1 MSAKSWATVAAGPKI
16 SSDRTVDFQTRA
28 QIKAM
33 KEKRRKNEERKA
45 LEAAEQLKKLSVF
58 QESCTRVNNKPIIIH
73 FSSSSSKKLVG
84 PYKLENVENKTWSIQ
99 IQRLSTKVKYIIY
112 ADDNYCWWLVR
123 LSGIVHSE
131 FSLGQ
136 KITENMIL
144 NSYYM

>member
-1 MSAKSWATVAAGPKI
+1 MSWSKRAEGL
-16 SSDRTVDFQTRA
+16 SDRGIHSLPSKKQLVAKA
-28 QIKAM
+28 QAEAVAKA
-33 KEKRRKNEERKA
+33 EAQAKA
-45 LEAAEQLKKLSVF
+45 VAKAAEQLKKLSVF
-58 QESCTRVNNKPIIIH
+58 QESCTKVNNKPIIIH

-84 PYKLENVENKTWSIQ
+84 PYKLENVKNKTWSIQ